1 MTTLDTLLG
10 AMLPA
15 PSLPGARCRGRP
27 HLFDPAGSGEDPAVV
42 SQRHTQALS
51 LCGGCPALEPCRRWV
66 SSLTPAKRPT
76 GVVGGKVVTPR
87 RRGPAD
93 AR

>member
-27 HLFDPAGSGEDPAVV
+27 HLFDPPASGEDPAVV
-42 SQRHTQALS
+42 AQRHAQALS
-51 LCGGCPALEPCRRWV
+51 LCGGCPALAPCQRWV
-66 SSLTPAKRPT
+66 SSLTPAKRPE
-76 GVVGGKVVTPR
+76 GIVAGKLITAR
-87 RRGPAD
+87 RRKSA
-93 AR
+93 